1 MEDLSTQINSW
12 MNQLKEEN
20 ADNEKIVLLKSI
32 STAYQD
38 QTNALERVSKRLSI
52 LEDDLRK
59 RLPFQVEDYAIVEIE
74 GEHKVGQIAEVHIIT
89 LAADLLVTVLSPH
102 FYPVYM
108 VDMDKLKK
116 PTKEEIQNFE
126 SNRLAIEEGI
136 KKMEENT

>member
-1 MEDLSTQINSW
+1 MTDRSKQIVSLINE
-12 MNQLKEEN
+12 LEEQN
-20 ADNEKIVLLKSI
+20 TEKEKIAFLRSFLSE
-32 STAYQD
+32 YED

-74 GEHKVGQIAEVHIIT
+74 GEHKVGQISEVHIIT